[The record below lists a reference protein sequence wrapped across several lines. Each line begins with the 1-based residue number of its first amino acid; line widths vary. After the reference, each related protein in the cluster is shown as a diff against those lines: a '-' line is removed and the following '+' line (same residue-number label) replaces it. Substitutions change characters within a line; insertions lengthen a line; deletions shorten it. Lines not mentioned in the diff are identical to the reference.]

1 MMKKNK
7 TLLSALILVGLTQ
20 SSYFGIAGANQILN
34 NEECTYQSISTL
46 KGEENNSFNIEKS
59 VTTSDE
65 TLKVNGE
72 HIYQGSLELT
82 NPNKGILIKDGQIG
96 TITIEKENNNSNLMI
111 KGNSHGIELY
121 GENTS
126 LTINAE
132 KVVFDG
138 NTNSA
143 IYFADSD
150 KNKLLTINGDL
161 YFQNVTGGLV
171 KDNNGNNNVNH
182 TIHVNGKI
190 VADNINVS
198 TGYEAEDILELMG
211 VNIEADG
218 LEVKNSATNKNA
230 WVGSAVLLTNGHI
243 TINNGGDIKLI
254 NILNTKGNGAF
265 PGYSGLYQD
274 TSFITANNIIIDK
287 LKNTSKQGLYGIWN
301 ADDSK
306 MTVNNIQ
313 ISDIL
318 NQGEGESIGLNTATT
333 GITTVKN
340 RVDINNVVAE
350 NGNAIGAMI
359 FGSLSAENINVS
371 GIKGTNS
378 SAGIVVNGSPKFAV
392 NNIYINNI
400 ESKNYIGGFDITE
413 AKTNNVNNVYIN
425 TNIQNNEKY
434 DGDFAKE
441 PLVDAVKINNVA
453 VRANQ
458 NGVIDWSNKKGNYTI
473 YGDVVAGKGF
483 NDKNTDNGNNESSGT
498 GQIMPPI
505 ITTAEN
511 INNAG
516 KITIGALGATT
527 RVFGDVFAG
536 NGGEITLNL
545 DGKNSILYGQ
555 VDDYHD
561 VKQGTEKTYHN
572 SQLVDTEGNALKV
585 QSNGQVD
592 INLQNGASWIAVGK
606 NIVSNVNF
614 GTDNSVID
622 LSNQA
627 GNSISIDKLDGNG
640 TFVMNLNSIDH
651 AKSDMLYIGTN
662 NGTHN
667 INIAG
672 GITGGID
679 NISKDNPLRFAT
691 VLHDNGG
698 VGHAVDS
705 EVKAYTRD
713 SGVWNLEYNVEKENF
728 DKNNIEN
735 ESYNGKDDGK
745 GTNKPGNDFVENTL
759 VGNNTSAQN
768 WVITGVKSPTDNNG
782 NNNNNNSGTH
792 ISDAGKTILAMSKV
806 NYANAVYMDRLNK
819 RMGEANYIDGDDGLW
834 LRIRHDRIGKENA
847 FRSKNTM
854 FEVGYDNK
862 VNNKENHRQG
872 IVFDYMRGSADY
884 SNVIGSGNIHRAGV
898 WLYDTQYDEQG
909 AYTDFVIKAG
919 KLTNDFDLLAK
930 TTGENIHGEYDNIV
944 YALSAEYGKKIAWKN
959 DWYIEPQA
967 QLQYAHV
974 TGAEY
979 TTSQGTQVK
988 LDGIDSLIARAGLK
1002 IGKDINQK
1010 DNIYFKADVLHE
1022 FLGDQDISAG
1032 DKTGRLYQKYD
1043 NKGTWYDLG
1052 FGFTHRFDEKTYMYA
1067 DVEQSFGNDNE
1078 DTYQFNLGLNVKF

>member
-1 MMKKNK
+1 MKKNK
-7 TLLSALILVGLTQ
+7 ALLSTLILVGLTQ
-20 SSYFGIAGANQILN
+20 SSYLGIAGANQVLN
-34 NEECTYQSISTL
+34 NEDCTYQNVSTL
-46 KGEENNSFNIEKS
+46 KGEENNSFNIEKAL
-59 VTTSDE
+59 TTSDKILE
-65 TLKVNGE
+65 VNGE
-72 HIYQGSLELT
+72 HTYQGSLELT
-82 NPNKGILIKDGQIG
+82 NPNTGILIKDGKTG
-96 TITIEKENNNSNLMI
+96 TINIEKENNNSNLTI
-111 KGNSHGIELY
+111 TGNSHGIALY

-126 LTINAE
+126 LTINAD

-190 VADNINVS
+190 VAKNINVS

-218 LEVKNSATNKNA
+218 LEVRDSATNKSA
-230 WVGSAVLLTNGHI
+230 WAGSAVLLTNGHI
-243 TINNGGDIKLI
+243 TINNGGDIKII
-254 NILNTKGNGAF
+254 NILNTKGNGTF

-274 TSFITANNIIIDK
+274 TSFIIANNIIINK
-287 LKNTSKQGLYGIWN
+287 LKNTSEQGLYGIWN

-318 NQGEGESIGLNTATT
+318 NQGKGESIGLNTATT
-333 GITTVKN
+333 GITTVKSS
-340 RVDINNVVAE
+340 VGINNVVAE
-350 NGNAIGAMI
+350 NGDAIGAMI

-378 SAGIVVNGSPKFAV
+378 SAGLIVSGSPRFAV
-392 NNIYINNI
+392 DNIHIDDIGI
-400 ESKNYIGGFDITE
+400 ESSKYVGGFDITE
-413 AKTNNVNNVYIN
+413 AETNNVNNVYIN
-425 TNIQNNEKY
+425 TNIKNDEKY
-434 DGDFAKE
+434 NGDFGKE
-441 PLVDAVKINNVA
+441 PVYDVVKINKVA

-458 NGVIDWSNKKGNYTI
+458 NGVIDWSNKNGNYII
-473 YGDVVAGKGF
+473 YGDIIAGKGF
-483 NDKNTDNGNNESSGT
+483 NDKNTDNGNNESGGT
-498 GQIMPPI
+498 GQITPPI
-505 ITTAEN
+505 ITTVEN

-516 KITIGALGATT
+516 KITIGAVGATT
-527 RVFGDVFAG
+527 KVFGDVFAG

-561 VKQGTEKTYHN
+561 VKQGIEKTYHN
-572 SQLVDTEGNALKV
+572 SQLVDTEGNNLKV
-585 QSNGQVD
+585 QSNGQAN

-606 NIVSNVNF
+606 NIVSNVIF
-614 GTDNSVID
+614 GTDNKSTID

-640 TFVMNLNSIDH
+640 IFAMNLNSIDH
-651 AKSDMLYIGTN
+651 TKSDMLYIGTN

-667 INIAG
+667 INISG
-672 GITGGID
+672 GITGGLD

-713 SGVWNLEYNVEKENF
+713 SGVWDLEYDVEKENF
-728 DKNNIEN
+728 DKNNVEN
-735 ESYNGKDDGK
+735 ENYNGKDDGK
-745 GTNKPGNDFVENTL
+745 GTNKPGNNFVENTF
-759 VGNNTSAQN
+759 VGNNASVQN
-768 WVITGVKSPTDNNG
+768 WVITGVKTPTDS
-782 NNNNNNSGTH
+782 NNSGTQV
-792 ISDAGKTILAMSKV
+792 SDAGKTILAMSRV

-819 RMGEANYIDGDDGLW
+819 RMGEANYLEGDDGLW

-872 IVFDYMRGSADY
+872 IAFDYMRGSADY

-898 WLYDTQYDEQG
+898 WLYDTQYDENG

-930 TTGENIHGEYDNIV
+930 TTGENIHGEYDNMV
-944 YALSAEYGKKIAWKN
+944 YSASAEYGKKIAWKN

-967 QLQYAHV
+967 QIQYAHV
-974 TGAEY
+974 TGADY
-979 TTSQGTQVK
+979 TTSQGTQVE
-988 LDGIDSLIARAGLK
+988 LEGIDSLIARAGLK
-1002 IGKDINQK
+1002 IGKEINKK
-1010 DNIYFKADVLHE
+1010 DNIYLKADILHE
-1022 FLGDQDISAG
+1022 FLGDQEIFAKDN
-1032 DKTGRLYQKYD
+1032 TGRLYQEYD

-1052 FGFTHRFDEKTYMYA
+1052 FGFSHKFDENTYMYA